1 MEVTSF
7 ETTKRLL
14 EAGFPAST
22 DWGPQYYIDRLDD
35 KGRNAPHQIGSRFL
49 GNGKSNT
56 IRASSA
62 LDILKI
68 LGNNAK
74 LSYSTDLKLWTCTA
88 REYGIIVHEN
98 SAEAVAEMYLK
109 VNSK

>member
-1 MEVTSF
+1 M
-7 ETTKRLL
+7 
-14 EAGFPAST
+14 
-22 DWGPQYYIDRLDD
+22 GPQYYIDRLDD

-68 LGNNAK
+68 LGIGYVIGFDSVIKEWICYREGYPN
-74 LSYSTDLKLWTCTA
+74 LSTYN
-88 REYGIIVHEN
+88 EN
-98 SAEAVAEMYLK
+98 PAEAIAEMFIK
-109 VNSK
+109 INNQQK